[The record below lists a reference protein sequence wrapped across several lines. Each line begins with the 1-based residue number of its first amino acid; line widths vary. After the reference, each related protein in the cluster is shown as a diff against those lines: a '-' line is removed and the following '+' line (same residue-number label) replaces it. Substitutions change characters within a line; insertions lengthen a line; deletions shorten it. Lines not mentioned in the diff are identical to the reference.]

1 VDMLRSRGLRETR
14 SAVEARLE
22 GPSSA
27 TGYSLSGT
35 VVRVGSEVTDLVPGQ
50 RVACAGASSAH
61 HAEIVAVP
69 RNLAVPVPDGLP
81 LDQAAFVTVGAIALE
96 GVRQADARLGEIVCV
111 VGLGIVGQL
120 SAALLQASGCR
131 VVGADLDAGRVERAR
146 RLGLELAVHSSS
158 EDLEAAVDH
167 LSAGRGADVVL
178 LTAGTTSSEP
188 VRQAIDLIRRR
199 GRIVVVGAVGMEID
213 RNAFYHKNAELRV
226 SCSYGPGRYDPAYE
240 EDGRDYPY
248 DHVRWT
254 ENRNM
259 AAFLRLASDGRL
271 RLAELLDRRFPVDEA
286 AAAYAAVTASAED
299 NPTLGVVL
307 EFPVDERD
315 PTLAETTRRIEV
327 VARLKPE
334 SGVGVALVGPGGFAR
349 AVHLPNLAGLRPAAS
364 LRAVVGRTAN
374 SSREAARRFA
384 AAYASTD
391 LDEALADDEIGMVLI
406 CTRHDRHAE
415 QAIRAL
421 EAGKAV
427 FLEKPAAIRIVE
439 LDRLEAAL
447 RASTRPFT
455 VGFNRRFAP
464 AVRAVKGL
472 TEGRSGPLVLNYRV
486 NAPRLPRDHWTLGAA
501 GGGRLIGEACHMID
515 LLGHLVGY
523 PRTEH
528 ALHAVAGRD
537 DLPLGDN
544 FVLACRYAD
553 GSLATLT
560 YHAVG
565 HVAAGKE
572 LIECSWDGRTAVIDD
587 FRRLQVHGVAGSD
600 RVWEA
605 QDKGHAEI
613 LRRFVEH
620 AAGRETEPI
629 PSPEFLDVS
638 RFVLELD
645 AELRGGGG

>member
-1 VDMLRSRGLRETR
+1 VL
-14 SAVEARLE
+14 
-22 GPSSA
+22 
-27 TGYSLSGT
+27 
-35 VVRVGSEVTDLVPGQ
+35 RVGSEVTDLVPGP
-50 RVACAGASSAH
+50 RDACAGAGSAH

-81 LDQAAFVTVGAIALE
+81 LEQAAFVTLGAIALQ

-131 VVGADLDAGRVERAR
+131 VIGADLDAARVERAR
-146 RLGLELAVHSSS
+146 SLGLELAVPSAS

-188 VRQAIDLIRRR
+188 VRQAIELIRRR

-248 DHVRWT
+248 DYVRWT

-259 AAFLRLASDGRL
+259 AAVLRLAADGRL
-271 RLAELLDRRFPVDEA
+271 PLAELLDRRFPVEDA
-286 AAAYAAVTASAED
+286 AAAYAELTASTGD

-307 EFPVDERD
+307 EFPVDDRE
-315 PTLAETTRRIEV
+315 PAALEAKRRIEIV
-327 VARLKPE
+327 SRHKPE
-334 SGVGVALVGPGGFAR
+334 SGVGVALVGPGGFAC

-391 LDEALADDEIGMVLI
+391 LDEALSDEEIGMVMI

-427 FLEKPAAIRIVE
+427 FLEKPAAIRIAE

-447 RASTRPFT
+447 RASNRPFT

-464 AVRAVKGL
+464 AVRTLKGL
-472 TEGRSGPLVLNYRV
+472 TEGRQGPLVLHYRV
-486 NAPRLPRDHWTLGAA
+486 NAPRLPRDHWALGAA

-515 LLGHLVGY
+515 LLGHLVGHA
-523 PRTEH
+523 RSGH
-528 ALHAVAGRD
+528 ALHALSGREE
-537 DLPLGDN
+537 LPLGDN
-544 FVLACRYAD
+544 FVLSCRYAD

-560 YHAVG
+560 YHSVG

-587 FRRLQVHGVAGSD
+587 FRRLRVHGVAGSD
-600 RVWEA
+600 RAWEE

-620 AAGRETEPI
+620 AAGRESEPI
-629 PSPEFLDVS
+629 PCSEILDVS

-645 AELRGGGG
+645 AELRGAGG